1 VSESSGEPRT
11 SREPVAES
19 TGGPGAPGG
28 AASDVN
34 TPPARRKPLY
44 HHLYFWV
51 LLAIVAGAA
60 IGVIAPDF
68 AIGLKPL
75 ADGFVK
81 LIRMLIAPIIFTTVV
96 VGVASLGNLTKAGRL
111 GIKALGYFITMTLIA
126 LAIGLVVVNV
136 IGPGKGLNVTPDP
149 ADAKETLGSLTE
161 TPSGVVPFLLHIIP
175 TTFVGA
181 FADGEIIQVL
191 FIALLSA
198 IALSMLGEAG
208 RGIVAGIDAVGKMI
222 FRIVHIVLYAAPIGA
237 LGGMAYTVGKFD
249 IGVLKNLAILML
261 AFYATCLLFILVV
274 LGGVAAAFGF
284 NILKFIRLIKD
295 ELLIVLGTSS
305 SESVLPR
312 IMAKLQNAGA
322 DKSVVSLTIP
332 TGYSFNLDG
341 TCIYLTMGA
350 IFIAEAT
357 NAKMSIG
364 QQIGLLLLLLLV
376 SKGAAG
382 VTGAGLVT
390 LAAGLQAF
398 GHVPAVGIALIV
410 GIDRFMSE
418 ARALTNLIGNAVAT
432 MVIAKWEGARDDERF
447 REVLNNPSLIEDVDV
462 PEDYETSREYAQSH
476 RAPVITH

>member
-1 VSESSGEPRT
+1 MSESSGGPR
-11 SREPVAES
+11 SSGEPVS
-19 TGGPGAPGG
+19 P
-28 AASDVN
+28 AASERGAEPTVK
-34 TPPARRKPLY
+34 RMPLY

-51 LLAIVAGAA
+51 LLAIVAGAVV
-60 IGVIAPDF
+60 GVVAPSF
-68 AIGLKPL
+68 AVALKPL

-96 VGVASLGNLTKAGRL
+96 VGIASLGNLTQAGRL
-111 GIKALGYFITMTLIA
+111 GVKALAYFITMTLIA
-126 LAIGLVVVNV
+126 LAIGLVVINL
-136 IGPGKGLNVTPDP
+136 INPGAGLNVTPDP
-149 ADAKETLGSLTE
+149 ADAKETLGSLQE

-175 TTFVGA
+175 DTFVGA
-181 FADGEIIQVL
+181 FTEGEIIQVL
-191 FIALLSA
+191 FIAILSG
-198 IALSMLGEAG
+198 IALTALGDLGA
-208 RGIVAGIDAVGKMI
+208 GIVAGIDAIGKMI

-237 LGGMAYTVGKFD
+237 FGGMAYTVGRFD
-249 IGVLKNLAILML
+249 IGVLGNLATLMV

-274 LGGVAAAFGF
+274 LGGVAAVFGGF

-312 IMAKLQNAGA
+312 IMAKLENAGA
-322 DKSVVSLTIP
+322 DRSVVGLTIP

-357 NAKMSIG
+357 NTPMSIG

-418 ARALTNLIGNAVAT
+418 ARAITNLIGNAVAT
-432 MVIAKWEGARDDERF
+432 MVIARWEDDRDDERF
-447 REVLNNPSLIEDVDV
+447 REVLDDPSLIQDIDV
-462 PEDYETSREYAQSH
+462 PEEYETPEEYEQSH
-476 RAPVITH
+476 RPAALTH

>member
-1 VSESSGEPRT
+1 MSEAT
-11 SREPVAES
+11 SR
-19 TGGPGAPGG
+19 
-28 AASDVN
+28 AATASAV
-34 TPPARRKPLY
+34 PSRRKPIY

-51 LLAIVAGAA
+51 LLAIVAGAV
-60 IGVIAPDF
+60 IGVVAPDF
-68 AIGLKPL
+68 AVKLKPL

-81 LIRMLIAPIIFTTVV
+81 LIRMLIAPIIFTTIV

-111 GIKALGYFITMTLIA
+111 GIKALGYFVVMTLVA
-126 LAIGLVVVNV
+126 LGIGLIV
-136 IGPGKGLNVTPDP
+136 INLINPGAGLNVAPDP
-149 ADAKETLGSLTE
+149 NAAKETLSSLQD
-161 TPSGVVPFLLHIIP
+161 TPNGVVPFLLHIIP
-175 TTFVGA
+175 DTFVGA
-181 FADGEIIQVL
+181 FTSGDIIQVL
-191 FIALLSA
+191 FVALLSA
-198 IALSMLGEAG
+198 IALAALGDAG
-208 RGIVAGIDAVGKMI
+208 RGIVSGIDAIGKMI
-222 FRIVHIVLYAAPIGA
+222 FRIVHLVLYAAPIGA

-249 IGVLKNLAILML
+249 IGVLKNLATLML
-261 AFYATCLLFILVV
+261 SFYATCLLFILIV
-274 LGGVAAAFGF
+274 LGGIAAAFGF

-322 DKSVVSLTIP
+322 DKSVVGLTIP

-357 NAKMSIG
+357 NTHMSIA

-447 REVLNNPSLIEDVDV
+447 REVLDDPSLIEDVDV
-462 PEDYETSREYAQSH
+462 PEEYETPEEFAQSH
-476 RAPVITH
+476 RVPVAAH

>member
-1 VSESSGEPRT
+1 MSDSSGGPGGSGEPA
-11 SREPVAES
+11 SRVASESGTEP
-19 TGGPGAPGG
+19 GLK
-28 AASDVN
+28 
-34 TPPARRKPLY
+34 RKPLY
-44 HHLYFWV
+44 RHLYFWV
-51 LLAIVAGAA
+51 LLAIVAGAVV
-60 IGVIAPDF
+60 GVVAPSF
-68 AIGLKPL
+68 AVALKPL

-96 VGVASLGNLTKAGRL
+96 VGIASLGNLSQAGRL
-111 GIKALGYFITMTLIA
+111 GVKALAYFITMTLIA
-126 LAIGLVVVNV
+126 LAIGLVVVNL
-136 IGPGKGLNVTPDP
+136 IHPGTGLNVTPDP
-149 ADAKETLGSLTE
+149 ADAKETLGSLQE

-175 TTFVGA
+175 DTFVGA
-181 FADGEIIQVL
+181 FAEGEIIQVL
-191 FIALLSA
+191 FIAILSG
-198 IALSMLGEAG
+198 IALTSIGDAG
-208 RGIVAGIDAVGKMI
+208 RGIVAGIDSIGKMI

-237 LGGMAYTVGKFD
+237 FGGMAYTVGRFD
-249 IGVLKNLAILML
+249 IGVLRNLATLMV
-261 AFYATCLLFILVV
+261 AFYLTCLLFILVI
-274 LGGVAAAFGF
+274 LGGVAAIFGRF

-322 DKSVVSLTIP
+322 AKSVVGLTIP

-350 IFIAEAT
+350 IFIAQAT
-357 NAKMSIG
+357 NTPMSIG

-447 REVLNNPSLIEDVDV
+447 REVLDDPSMIEDIDV
-462 PEDYETSREYAQSH
+462 PEDYETPQEYAQSH
-476 RAPVITH
+476 RPAALTH